1 MLASVTMSS
10 VYLSSNISSHLT
22 EHFNVFQQVYIYIY
36 ISSLTT
42 IFFRFLYKSV
52 HFYYRNGIIFP
63 YIYSV
68 FHHLRKQSLYPCV
81 CWRMASSLVLYIGA
95 IVDRWWFRCRCNY
108 SRSDQGEPHWQ
119 GPANTYRLRGFT
131 FFFTICIINITLN
144 SLQSQLKTDG
154 LSIRHNSHKPL
165 RLPIKLCLSITEIF
179 SITKRPD
186 CRKILF

>member
-10 VYLSSNISSHLT
+10 VYLSSNISSHQNILMC
-22 EHFNVFQQVYIYIY
+22 FNKYIYIQCIY

-108 SRSDQGEPHWQ
+108 RRSDQEEPHWR
-119 GPANTYRLRGFT
+119 GRPILTDCVVLLSFLRYV
-131 FFFTICIINITLN
+131 
-144 SLQSQLKTDG
+144 S
-154 LSIRHNSHKPL
+154 
-165 RLPIKLCLSITEIF
+165 
-179 SITKRPD
+179 
-186 CRKILF
+186 

>member
-1 MLASVTMSS
+1 MSS
-10 VYLSSNISSHLT
+10 VYLSSNISSHQNILMC
-22 EHFNVFQQVYIYIY
+22 FNKYIYIY
-36 ISSLTT
+36 INISSLTSNL
-42 IFFRFLYKSV
+42 FRFLYKSV
-52 HFYYRNGIIFP
+52 HFYYRNEIIFP
-63 YIYSV
+63 YIYCV
-68 FHHLRKQSLYPCV
+68 FIILRKQSLYPCV
-81 CWRMASSLVLYIGA
+81 CWRMASSLVLYIEA

-108 SRSDQGEPHWQ
+108 SRSDQGEPYWR